1 MFAFFCDIADIDNI
15 NDPKK
20 IKFLPDEY
28 RAIPKLA
35 MTAKLFGIAPTNK
48 NWEMD
53 DNIQFHRITKG
64 KKFEALVSKITNEDD
79 KDDSY
84 VLEIKLMYAS
94 QCINDLFVDSGRAI
108 RM

>member
-15 NDPKK
+15 NDPKT
-20 IKFLPDEY
+20 IKYLPDEY
-28 RAIPKLA
+28 RDIPKLA
-35 MTAKLFGIAPTNK
+35 MTAKLSGIAPINK

-64 KKFEALVSKITNEDD
+64 KKFGALVSKITNEGD

-84 VLEIKLMYAS
+84 VLEIKLMYKS